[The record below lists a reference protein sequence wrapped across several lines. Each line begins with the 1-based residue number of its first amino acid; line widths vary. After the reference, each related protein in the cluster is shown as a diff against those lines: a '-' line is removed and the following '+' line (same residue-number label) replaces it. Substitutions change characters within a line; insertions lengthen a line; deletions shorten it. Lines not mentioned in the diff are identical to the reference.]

1 MGWYFR
7 RPSLENLMNFKPFMA
22 AVAAQFAAMSKHE
35 LYRLNVPGQDV
46 WDCYLASFP
55 AGANP
60 IFKTKTQHDG
70 SYDRHFVRDV
80 GNVVAVT
87 ANGDYMSIWGASGLN
102 TPYAEVCT
110 RVSELLVSC
119 QIANLFRTK
128 ETSIGHMP
136 NVAQRSDGT
145 TERFNHFLVDVA
157 ARHRIPSSTT
167 VDTVLGEARTRAE
180 LFQRGLE
187 EIKLQ
192 ALETVLDLIEQK
204 TLYRGDEFETSV
216 RMFQKLQRDYI
227 GATLVGKNTNA
238 FIWQNLD
245 SPAARLR
252 NTAIG
257 TLLTDLSEGVEFERA
272 LKAFEQKVAPTN
284 YKRPTAAITPKM
296 ITSALGTLQELGLES
311 ALERRFATISDINV
325 NNVIWVDNSSRAAMK
340 GGLSDLLMK
349 EVKVSANKIAP
360 NAAVIS
366 ADDFMRKILPKAESL
381 EVFFANQF
389 QSNLMSL
396 TAPVHADAPPLF
408 KWDNNFAWSYNGN
421 IADSEMRRAVQA
433 KGGRVDGVFR
443 FSHSWNYA
451 KRNTSLMDLHVFLPG
466 SSIRDDDPINDFYGN
481 EYHVGWNH
489 RRHTPSG
496 GVQDVDF
503 TAEAPVGY
511 VPVENITFP
520 DMAKLKDGKYI
531 CKIHNWRF
539 RTPTEGGFKAEIEF
553 GGQVFQ
559 YECTRPLKHKEWM
572 TVAVV
577 TLANGA
583 FTIEHKM
590 PSQASSQ
597 NRWGVNTEQFV
608 KVRTVMNSPNHWDG
622 RMTGNK
628 HVFFIL
634 DGCLNDE
641 PTRGIYNEFLRP
653 ELEPHRKVFEILGN
667 KTKCE
672 VQPEQ
677 LSGLGFSSTKRESVL
692 FKVSTSSS
700 TKMYSVVF

>member
-7 RPSLENLMNFKPFMA
+7 RPSLENHMNFKLFMA
-22 AVAAQFAAMSKHE
+22 AVAAQFALMSKHE
-35 LYRLNVPGQDV
+35 LFRLSTYGDKI
-46 WDCYLASFP
+46 WEIYLGAFP
-55 AGANP
+55 DGTNP
-60 IFKTKTQHDG
+60 IYKTKTQHDG
-70 SYDRHFVRDV
+70 TYDRHFVRDA
-80 GNVVAVT
+80 GNIVAVLPD
-87 ANGDYMSIWGASGLN
+87 GKYMSIWDAPGLEH
-102 TPYAEVCT
+102 PYDVVCAKISAYLQGDVIT
-110 RVSELLVSC
+110 D
-119 QIANLFRTK
+119 LFRTE
-128 ETSIGHMP
+128 ETRLGHEP
-136 NVAQRSDGT
+136 NIVQRPDGT
-145 TERFNHFLVDVA
+145 TERFNHFLVSVA
-157 ARHRIPSSTT
+157 SQHAVSGSTT
-167 VDTVLGEARTRAE
+167 VDTVLGGARSCVGV
-180 LFQRGLE
+180 FKRGME
-187 EIKLQ
+187 EITSA
-192 ALETVLDLIEQK
+192 ALDTAIDLIEQK
-204 TLYRGDEFETSV
+204 VLYRGEEFEAGV
-216 RMFQKLQRDYI
+216 RAFRQLQREYKAI
-227 GATLVGKNTNA
+227 ENPQLAAKFL
-238 FIWQNLD
+238 WQRWD
-245 SPAARLR
+245 TPVARLR